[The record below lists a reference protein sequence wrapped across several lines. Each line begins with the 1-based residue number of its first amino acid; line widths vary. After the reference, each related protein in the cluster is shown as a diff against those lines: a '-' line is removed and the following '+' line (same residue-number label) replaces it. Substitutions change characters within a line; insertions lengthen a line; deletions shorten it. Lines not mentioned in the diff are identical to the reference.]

1 MAYSRLN
8 EPVHWDINVSSR
20 QKFTQ
25 ASRDF
30 IVELVSEEARKAI
43 SSHSFVLHDAIESTH
58 YCRLLV
64 EAPRPV
70 LAELLRTMR
79 DNLPHRIT
87 VAQLGSP

>member
-1 MAYSRLN
+1 MAASRLSKPIN
-8 EPVHWDINVSSR
+8 WDINVSSR

-25 ASRDF
+25 VKRDF
-30 IVELVSEEARKAI
+30 IVELVSEEARKAV
-43 SSHSFVLHDAIESTH
+43 SGNSFVLHDAIESTY

-64 EAPRPV
+64 EATRPA

-79 DNLPHRIT
+79 DNLSHGIT